1 MKKKGLR
8 RIVGLLLA
16 AVLLCGCSTLPGTA
30 SSSRDEPKVL
40 TVGCDTYAPFSYLDA
55 DGKPTGVDMELAT
68 EAFRRMGYEPE
79 FRFINWEEK
88 KDLLESG
95 EIDCIWSSYTM
106 DGREDEYQW
115 AGRYMKSSQVVA
127 VNADSDI
134 YTLSDLAG
142 KTIAVR
148 STAKPEDIF
157 RSRDSRIPELCKVI
171 SVQKRD
177 LIFILLSKGYV
188 DALAAHDTSIN
199 EFSKEIGLRYRI
211 LEEPLMSVGLGVAIM
226 DVDDFKVCNDTYG
239 HHAGD
244 MALETAADGLRDRPL
259 APERW
264 DGHGYP
270 DGLEGD
276 EIPISAQLVSMAD
289 VYDALTSK
297 RCYKKAFSHEKAVQ
311 MILNGECGVF
321 NPLLVRCLTD
331 TAEELKRALNNDFH

>member
-1 MKKKGLR
+1 MRLHCIRSFAFCG
-8 RIVGLLLA
+8 
-16 AVLLCGCSTLPGTA
+16 VLLCGCSTLPGTA

-115 AGRYMKSSQVVA
+115 AGPYMKSSQVVA

-157 RSRDSRIPELCKVI
+157 RSRDSRIPELRKVI
-171 SVQKRD
+171 SVQ
-177 LIFILLSKGYV
+177 
-188 DALAAHDTSIN
+188 
-199 EFSKEIGLRYRI
+199 
-211 LEEPLMSVGLGVAIM
+211 
-226 DVDDFKVCNDTYG
+226 
-239 HHAGD
+239 
-244 MALETAADGLRDRPL
+244 
-259 APERW
+259 
-264 DGHGYP
+264 
-270 DGLEGD
+270 
-276 EIPISAQLVSMAD
+276 
-289 VYDALTSK
+289 
-297 RCYKKAFSHEKAVQ
+297 
-311 MILNGECGVF
+311 
-321 NPLLVRCLTD
+321 
-331 TAEELKRALNNDFH
+331 KRALNNDFH